1 MPNPLASIRDY
12 LKSSIAELKKVSW
25 PSRDMTIR
33 YSALVIIV
41 SAALAG
47 FFAALDFGLSRAV
60 TLALESKPATEAAQ
74 EPAPATPDLEP
85 LIEATGTPVK
95 IEASPVET
103 KPPAPVGQ
111 PSNGGLELPPLESP
125 KP

>member
-1 MPNPLASIRDY
+1 MPNPLTSIRNY
-12 LKSSIAELKKVSW
+12 LKSSVAELKKVSW

-33 YSALVIIV
+33 YSALVIIAA
-41 SAALAG
+41 AALAG

-60 TLALESKPATEAAQ
+60 TLALESRPAVEAAP
-74 EPAPATPDLEP
+74 EAAPVKPDLEP
-85 LIEATGTPVK
+85 LIEATGTPIK
-95 IEASPVET
+95 IEATPVET